1 MRTAIGLISVAALG
15 AVACTAE
22 REPGPAGVRY
32 ADGPVTEATPFFPG
46 VINSEH
52 NEFDLALTP
61 DGKGLY
67 FTRRVEGEPQKI
79 LYSEFDGASWSAPVL
94 APFST
99 DRDETPAVSP
109 DGRYLHFGSQ
119 REIPGRPNLGGFD
132 MNVWRVE
139 RTEDGWS
146 APEPLPEPINLVQ
159 KEGEN
164 WPVAGNNLFSTVDG
178 VTYYFTTMYP
188 GAGAIEL
195 YATDFDGN
203 TYSEPQRIDG
213 LFEEEGVWI
222 YSAFLSP
229 DGKYLFFNSY
239 DAPGGTGGEDIFVA
253 RKTPAG
259 WSKAV
264 NLGPMV
270 NSTGEESSPRFSPDG
285 RYFFFTHAD
294 RFGEDDYS
302 DWDIFVIET
311 RYLGLETLW
320 STASSEASGESN

>member
-1 MRTAIGLISVAALG
+1 MRIASGLAVVIGLAG
-15 AVACTAE
+15 TACEAE
-22 REPGPAGVRY
+22 RESPAIRY
-32 ADGPVTEATPFFPG
+32 TSDAVNEATPFVPG
-46 VINSEH
+46 TISSEH

-67 FTRRVEGEPQKI
+67 FTRRVEGEPQKV
-79 LYSEFDGASWSAPVL
+79 LYSEFDGTNWSEPVL

-99 DRDETPAVSP
+99 DRDETPAVNP
-109 DGRYLHFGSQ
+109 DGRFLHFGSQ

-139 RTEDGWS
+139 RIEDGWS
-146 APEPLPEPINLVQ
+146 EPEPLPEPINLVQ

-178 VTYYFTTMYP
+178 VTYYFTSMYP

-195 YATDFDGN
+195 YATDFDGS
-203 TYSEPQRIDG
+203 TYSEPRRIDG

-229 DGKYLFFNSY
+229 DGDYLLFNSY
-239 DAPGGTGGEDIFVA
+239 DAPGGTGGEDIFVSK
-253 RKTPAG
+253 KTATG
-259 WSKAV
+259 WSQAV
-264 NLGPMV
+264 NIGPAV
-270 NSTGEESSPRFSPDG
+270 NTAGEESSPRFSPDG

-294 RFGEDDYS
+294 KFGEDDYS
-302 DWDIFVIET
+302 DWDIYFLET

-320 STASSEASGESN
+320 STTPSAQHGESD